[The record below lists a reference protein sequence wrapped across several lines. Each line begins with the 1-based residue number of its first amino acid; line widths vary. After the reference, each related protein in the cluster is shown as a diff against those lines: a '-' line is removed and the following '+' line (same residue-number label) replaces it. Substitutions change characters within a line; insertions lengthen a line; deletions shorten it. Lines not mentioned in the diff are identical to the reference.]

1 MTRGGPVRRWSPV
14 RRGVFPALLGLFA
27 GCAAMESVP
36 PERLAELEARSK
48 ACAEALPAIARYDVD
63 RFGAVHASAT
73 GSEADVYERNF
84 QDCVARRGRWTTWT
98 PGQPAP
104 MLEPPGTDKPDASP
118 GLRVP

>member
-1 MTRGGPVRRWSPV
+1 MRRKV
-14 RRGVFPALLGLFA
+14 LPALLGLLA
-27 GCAAMESVP
+27 GCAAMESAP

-63 RFGAVHASAT
+63 RFGTVRASAI
-73 GSEADVYERNF
+73 GSEADVFERNF
-84 QDCVARRGRWTTWT
+84 QDCVARRGRWTAWM

-104 MLEPPGTDKPDASP
+104 MLEPPGTEKPDPSP